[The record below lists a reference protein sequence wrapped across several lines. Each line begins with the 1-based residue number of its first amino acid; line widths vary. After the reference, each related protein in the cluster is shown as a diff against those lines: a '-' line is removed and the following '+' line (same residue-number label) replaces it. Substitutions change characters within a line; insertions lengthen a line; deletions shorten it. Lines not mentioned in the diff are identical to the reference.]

1 MAAATYEEL
10 RAELQERMPGL
21 APGQRRIATVVL
33 SDPEGTAL
41 RSIAETAKVAG
52 VNQSSLVRFAT
63 MFGLKGYPALVRLCR
78 EHLSGQANLVSRF
91 ERAQQHTG
99 QQSLFAAVLEHEK
112 DNLTRTYARISQA
125 EWDNA
130 VKTLAEA
137 SAVYVMGLRKCAP
150 IAQLLGYLLRLVRR
164 RVEQISP
171 SAGMFVDQLRDLDP
185 EGVFVAISIR
195 RYTADTV
202 RALEHARDRGL
213 ATIALTDDPASP
225 LARLADTTFF
235 VETEGVTILRSL
247 SVFTSVAQTLA
258 TAVALHTGARSRQEL
273 LVDEQLLAD
282 FHVYYED

>member
-1 MAAATYEEL
+1 MGTYEEL
-10 RAELQERMPGL
+10 QAELQERMPAL
-21 APGQRRIATVVL
+21 APGQRRIATVLL

-63 MFGLKGYPALVRLCR
+63 MLGLKGYPALVRLCR
-78 EHLSGQANLVSRF
+78 DHLSGQANLVSRF

-99 QQSLFAAVLEHEK
+99 QESLFSAVLEHEK
-112 DNLTRTYARISQA
+112 DNLTRSYARIGQA
-125 EWDNA
+125 DWDNA
-130 VKTLAEA
+130 VRTLAEA
-137 SAVYVMGLRKCAP
+137 SSVYVMGLRKCAP
-150 IAQLLGYLLRLVRR
+150 IAQLLSYLLKLVRR
-164 RVEQISP
+164 QVEQISP
-171 SAGMFVDQLRDLDP
+171 AAGMFVDQLRDLDP
-185 EGVFVAISIR
+185 EGAFVAVSIR

-202 RALEHARDRGL
+202 RALEHAKERGL

-225 LARLADTTFF
+225 LARLADTTFYL
-235 VETEGVTILRSL
+235 ETEGVTILRSL

-258 TAVALHTGARSRQEL
+258 TAVALHLGTRSRQEL